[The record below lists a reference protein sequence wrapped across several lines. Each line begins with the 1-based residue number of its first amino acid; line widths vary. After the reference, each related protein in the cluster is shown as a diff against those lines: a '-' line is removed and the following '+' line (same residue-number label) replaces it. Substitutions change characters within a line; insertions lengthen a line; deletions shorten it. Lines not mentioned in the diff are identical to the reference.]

1 MKFWSCGQAS
11 QFHFYHVSYLAFSI
25 KCLNKWILN
34 CESSSRHFQQD
45 VEVLIGASEH
55 CETTGYMKLRWQ
67 LSFHTSA
74 DVIFPVAGSGGP
86 RKPISHGELYH
97 TFCLA
102 STWLQ
107 GTSILRQFLKLYT
120 LFVYLQRH
128 QTHLYLFPDITRSV
142 REPVKKKHTSQ
153 K

>member
-1 MKFWSCGQAS
+1 MKALVGTFNKMEALLGAS
-11 QFHFYHVSYLAFSI
+11 
-25 KCLNKWILN
+25 
-34 CESSSRHFQQD
+34 
-45 VEVLIGASEH
+45 SEH

-67 LSFHTSA
+67 LSFDTSA
-74 DVIFPVAGSGGP
+74 DVIFSVAGSGGP

-142 REPVKKKHTSQ
+142 TLFTKIILAFQETCRGGRQRPGWVQRCLVKSSSRAVLKCTC
-153 K
+153 